1 MQKELD
7 QLTTKELGQL
17 FPVRLTEANP
27 NWKNIFLSEKE
38 KIIKILD
45 SGDKIRTEHIG
56 STAIPNLISKPT
68 IDILM
73 EISES
78 INPERIIEKLQSFN
92 YHYISRPDN
101 PPPHIML
108 VKGYTKNGFKGQA
121 FHIHVRYFGDWDEI
135 YFRDYLIKHKDA
147 ADEYAVLKVKLAE
160 KFRNDREAY
169 TDAKLDFVEKIN
181 KMARN
186 ETGN

>member
-7 QLTTKELGQL
+7 ELTTKELGQL
-17 FPVRLTEANP
+17 FPVTLTEANP
-27 NWKNIFLSEKE
+27 GWKNIFISEKE
-38 KIIKILD
+38 KIINVLD
-45 SGDKIRTEHIG
+45 SGDKIRIEHIG
-56 STAIPNLISKPT
+56 STAIPNLAGKPT
-68 IDILM
+68 IDILL
-73 EISES
+73 EIYES
-78 INPERIIEKLQSFN
+78 VNHEIIIKKLKSLN

-108 VKGYTKNGFKGQA
+108 VKGYTKTGFKGQA

-147 ADEYAVLKVKLAE
+147 ADEYAVLKVKLA
-160 KFRNDREAY
+160 KKYRNDRDAY
-169 TDAKLDFVEKIN
+169 TDAKFDFVKKIN

-186 ETGN
+186 ETES